1 MRALPARYGP
11 ELVDALSAALAGSG
25 PAVLPLPD
33 GAAGDR
39 LRAALRPDLPVE
51 DGVALVVPT
60 SGSTGDPKG
69 VLLTAAALEASAAA
83 TERRLGGPGRWL
95 LALPVTHVAGL
106 QVVLRSLRAG
116 GPPVADPNFVAGT
129 AALGSGHRYTS
140 LVPTQLHRLLASGP
154 ATLDALRSYT
164 AVLLG
169 GAAAPPGLVDAAR
182 GAGVAVVVTYGMSET
197 CGGCVY
203 DGLPLD
209 GVTVDLADDGRIRLA
224 GPVLASGYRLRPELT
239 AQAFAGG
246 RYVTD
251 DVGELA
257 GGRLVVLGRADE
269 MLVTGAEKIAP
280 AAIEAALAEHPAVA
294 EAAVIGVADPEW
306 GQRVVAVVVLRDGA
320 RLTLDQAREQ
330 VARRLPRHAA
340 PRELRVVDRLPL
352 LPSGKP
358 DRRALQ
364 GAAVSP
370 APRSAP
376 TGPAGSVPAGPV
388 PAGSVAAAPGPAVSA
403 PARSVPA
410 GSMPRGSVPPGSV
423 PRGSVAAEAVRPG
436 ECGRR

>member
-1 MRALPARYGP
+1 MRALLARYGP
-11 ELVDALSAALAGSG
+11 ELVDALAAAVAGSG

-33 GAAGDR
+33 GADGDR

-51 DGVALVVPT
+51 AGVALVVPT

-69 VLLTAAALEASAAA
+69 VLLTGAALEASAAA

-106 QVVLRSLRAG
+106 QVVLRALRAG
-116 GPPVADPNFVAGT
+116 GPPVVDPDFVAGT
-129 AALGSGHRYTS
+129 AALGAGRRYTS
-140 LVPTQLHRLLASGP
+140 LVPTQLHRLMAAGP
-154 ATLDALRSYT
+154 ATLDALRSY
-164 AVLLG
+164 AVVLLG
-169 GAAAPPGLVDAAR
+169 GAAAPPGLVAAAR
-182 GAGVAVVVTYGMSET
+182 AAGIAVVVTYGMSET

-209 GVTVDLADDGRIRLA
+209 GVTVDLADGGRIRLA
-224 GPVLASGYRLRPELT
+224 GRVLASGYRLRPELT

-246 RYVTD
+246 RYVTG
-251 DVGELA
+251 DVGELC

-269 MLVTGAEKIAP
+269 MLLTGAEKIAP
-280 AAIEAALAEHPAVA
+280 AAVEAALAEHPAVA
-294 EAAVIGVADPEW
+294 EAAVVGVADPEW

-330 VARRLPRHAA
+330 VASRLPRHAA
-340 PRELRVVDRLPL
+340 PRELRIVDRLPL

-358 DRRALQ
+358 DRRALH
-364 GAAVSP
+364 GAP
-370 APRSAP
+370 DP
-376 TGPAGSVPAGPV
+376 VPAGPV
-388 PAGSVAAAPGPAVSA
+388 PAG
-403 PARSVPA
+403 
-410 GSMPRGSVPPGSV
+410 
-423 PRGSVAAEAVRPG
+423 